1 MDNLTA
7 IHAHIYFVSD
17 LFYYI
22 NVYSHGEIGLFQLL
36 IIETISTSYNRKL
49 HYCPTALQC
58 G

>member
-17 LFYYI
+17 LFYI

-49 HYCPTALQC
+49 RYYPTALRC

>member
-22 NVYSHGEIGLFQLL
+22 NVYSHGEIVFYFNFL
-36 IIETISTSYNRKL
+36 
-49 HYCPTALQC
+49 
-58 G
+58 